1 MGDSFALRM
10 PAGVTSSPALAAP
23 HRCGKEDRPMARRRL
38 APRFPLV
45 VRSLLHGD
53 AAPDAATGPLPPVI
67 LLHGFGTS
75 SAVTAPLARY
85 LRRELGRP
93 VIRVP
98 LGGRLPIHLGDVR
111 KSAARVLSEIEQRAA
126 EAGFPYVD
134 VVGHSLGGL
143 VATYL
148 LKALDRGRR
157 VRRVITLGTP
167 HRGTPAALFGAL
179 VLGVFSRAIWQMIP
193 GSPLL
198 RELSR
203 LPVPSGSEV
212 VAVAS
217 DADHLVPAV
226 FARPQLMPRLRC
238 AAVSGLGH
246 VEFLTSP
253 LAFRLVQAVL
263 GV

>member
-1 MGDSFALRM
+1 MRRALR
-10 PAGVTSSPALAAP
+10 SPRLLQAL
-23 HRCGKEDRPMARRRL
+23 R
-38 APRFPLV
+38 
-45 VRSLLHGD
+45 HGD
-53 AAPDAATGPLPPVI
+53 AAPDPAGGPVPPVI

-75 SAVTAPLARY
+75 SAVTAPLARH

-111 KSAARVLSEIEQRAA
+111 RSAERVRAEIERRAS
-126 EAGFPYVD
+126 ESEFPYVD

-148 LKALDRGRR
+148 LKALDRGVR

-167 HRGTPAALFGAL
+167 HRGTPAALLGAL
-179 VLGVFSRAIWQMIP
+179 VLGAFSRAIWQMIP

-198 RELSR
+198 RELAR
-203 LPVPSGSEV
+203 LPVPTGSEL

-217 DADHLVPAV
+217 DADGLVPAA
-226 FARPQLMPRLRC
+226 FARPALVPRLRC

-246 VEFLTSP
+246 IEFLTSP
-253 LAFRLVQAVL
+253 LAFRLVQGML
-263 GV
+263 GA

>member
-1 MGDSFALRM
+1 
-10 PAGVTSSPALAAP
+10 
-23 HRCGKEDRPMARRRL
+23 MARRRI
-38 APRFPLV
+38 APRFPMV
-45 VRSLLHGD
+45 VRSLLHGE
-53 AAPDAATGPLPPVI
+53 APPDPAGGPLPPVI

-75 SAVTAPLARY
+75 SAVLAPLARY
-85 LRRELGRP
+85 IRRELGRP

-111 KSAARVLSEIEQRAA
+111 KSAERVLCEIERRAA
-126 EAGFPYVD
+126 ADGFPHVD

-167 HRGTPAALFGAL
+167 HRGTPAALLGAL
-179 VLGVFSRAIWQMIP
+179 LLGFFSRAIWQMIP

-198 RELSR
+198 RQLAR
-203 LPVPSGSEV
+203 LPVPAGSEI
-212 VAVAS
+212 VAIAS
-217 DADHLVPAV
+217 DADNLVPAV

-238 AAVSGLGH
+238 AGVSGLGH
-246 VEFLTSP
+246 VELLTSP
-253 LAFRLVQAVL
+253 LAFRLVQTVL

>member
-1 MGDSFALRM
+1 
-10 PAGVTSSPALAAP
+10 
-23 HRCGKEDRPMARRRL
+23 MARRRA
-38 APRFPLV
+38 APRFPMV
-45 VRSLLHGD
+45 VRSLLHGET
-53 AAPDAATGPLPPVI
+53 APDPVGGPLPPVI

-75 SAVTAPLARY
+75 SAVTTPLARH
-85 LRRELGRP
+85 LRSATGRP

-111 KSAARVLSEIEQRAA
+111 RSAARVLAEIERRAA
-126 EAGFPYVD
+126 QSEFDYVD

-167 HRGTPAALFGAL
+167 HRGTPVALFGAL
-179 VLGVFSRAIWQMIP
+179 VLGFFSRAIWQMIP

-198 RELSR
+198 RELAR

-217 DADHLVPAV
+217 DADGLVPAV
-226 FARPQLMPRLRC
+226 FALPPRTPRLRC
-238 AAVSGLGH
+238 AGISGLGH

-253 LAFRLVQAVL
+253 LSFRLVQSAL